1 MILGEVKVLPLFII
15 LSSAAISVLVFILF
29 RIAVLNTKTRT
40 KGKHH
45 KTFHKTKKLISKAI
59 NILKTNPN
67 EVGALQTLNDYYYTN
82 KDFENGLKYAR
93 KLCQLIEENPTNKNI
108 DSFKVFLS
116 YGFYNLERNFN
127 LEALGL
133 LKKAY
138 SLKKDD
144 VDVNYYLGIAFLKN
158 AHYKE
163 ALHYLTKIYQF
174 DKSNND
180 VLKYIGMTLFYTGNY
195 TKAVGIFNNIKKHIQ
210 NDVNALLAYAQSLSQ
225 LNQDQLALDIANK
238 IKSKDGMIYE
248 ALLIESEINAKNHN
262 LVKLEDNIKEMIKI
276 KPDLPTKISLKLFYK
291 LGELY
296 IEHENYKK
304 ATEAFTQVERIDPNY
319 QKIAEKLEF
328 SKKLNENLALRIY
341 LKSPKEKFDNLA
353 SAIILKLY
361 KNKFQ
366 VRDKKINE
374 ITSQFIDI
382 NFQLSNNQ
390 WEENILVRFV
400 RTDQK
405 NFGELFLKDLIS
417 KTKENKIKGLC
428 IAPATFSEKAKQI
441 IEGRLIDLIEGK
453 KLTQILR
460 TLDISK
466 YI

>member
-1 MILGEVKVLPLFII
+1 MLPLFII
-15 LSSAAISVLVFILF
+15 FSSAAISLLIFLF
-29 RIAVLNTKTRT
+29 FKIAISNTKIR
-40 KGKHH
+40 KKDKHN
-45 KTFHKTKKLISKAI
+45 KTKKLTDKAA

-67 EVGALQTLNDYYYTN
+67 EISALQTLNDYYYSN
-82 KDFENGLKYAR
+82 KDFENGIKYAK
-93 KLCQLIEENPTNKNI
+93 KLCQLIEANPTNQRI
-108 DSFKVFLS
+108 DSFKAFLS

-127 LEALGL
+127 SEALIF

-138 SLKKDD
+138 LMKKTDID
-144 VDVNYYLGIAFLKN
+144 ANYYLGIAFLKN

-163 ALHYLTKIYQF
+163 ALHYLTKIYKF
-174 DKSNND
+174 DKNNKD
-180 VLKYIGMTLFYTGNY
+180 ALKYIGITLFYTENY
-195 TKAVGIFNNIKKHIQ
+195 NKAVGIFNSISKYIQ
-210 NDVNALLAYAQSLSQ
+210 NDVDALLAYAQSLSQ
-225 LNQDQLALDIANK
+225 LNQDRLAFSIANK
-238 IKSKDGMIYE
+238 IRNKDGRIYE
-248 ALLIESEINAKNHN
+248 ALLIESEINSKNNN
-262 LVKLEDNIKEMIKI
+262 LTKLEDNIRELMRI
-276 KPDLPTKISLKLFYK
+276 KPDLPTKTFLKLFYK

-304 ATEAFTQVERIDPNY
+304 ATEAFTRVERIDPHY
-319 QKIAEKLEF
+319 QKITEKLEF

-341 LKSPKEKFDNLA
+341 LRSPKEKFNNLA
-353 SAIILKLY
+353 NAIILKLY

-390 WEENILVRFV
+390 WEENLIVRFV

-405 NFGELFLKDLIS
+405 NFGELFLKDLVA
-417 KTKENKIKGLC
+417 KTKESKLKGLC
-428 IAPATFSEKAKQI
+428 IAPATFSDKAKQI

-453 KLTQILR
+453 KLIQILK
-460 TLDISK
+460 TLDTSK